1 MMENFISD
9 IWSEENVSKR
19 KTYVTVNTGGAVGN
33 DVDIDKLFIE
43 QTQRS
48 VKEKCCHLRT

>member
-33 DVDIDKLFIE
+33 DFDIDKLFIE

-48 VKEKCCHLRT
+48 VKEKCYHLRT